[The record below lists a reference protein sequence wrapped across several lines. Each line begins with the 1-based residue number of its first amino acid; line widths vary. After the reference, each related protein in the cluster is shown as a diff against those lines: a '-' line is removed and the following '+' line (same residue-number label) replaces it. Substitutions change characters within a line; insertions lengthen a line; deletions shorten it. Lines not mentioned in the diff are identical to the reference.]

1 MEPARMMR
9 LVPSGQ
15 TRSSA
20 SWLWQAAT
28 GVLLVP
34 LLALHIIAQHFV
46 VKGGERNFGEVVSF
60 LTHPAIMVVEV
71 LFLIVVTSHAMLG
84 IRSIL
89 FDLGL
94 PQRLRAN
101 AGRVLTG
108 LGIVTAAYGVW
119 LTITIVR

>member
-1 MEPARMMR
+1 MR
-9 LVPSGQ
+9 LVPSRQ

-46 VKGGERNFGEVVSF
+46 VKGGERNFWEVVSY
-60 LTHPAIMVVEV
+60 LSHPAILVLEV

-84 IRSIL
+84 IRSIV

-94 PQRLRAN
+94 PRGLRAT
-101 AGRVLTG
+101 ATRVLTG
-108 LGIVTAAYGVW
+108 LGLVTAAYGVW

>member
-1 MEPARMMR
+1 MMR

-60 LTHPAIMVVEV
+60 LTHPAIMVLEV